1 MKNVIDIEITVPNQT
16 RYLSLIGKI
25 GENMARELD
34 RFKGD
39 REALAH
45 HLNLVLTE
53 AMANAIK
60 HAKATDPDKG
70 LHVRINISE
79 NLLAI
84 RVYDCGQSFDLN
96 SVTNPDFEK
105 DPLSERGRGIFI
117 IRSLMDSVKY
127 KKTKR
132 GNVLEMKKALR

>member
-1 MKNVIDIEITVPNQT
+1 MKNLIDIEIAVPNQT

-25 GENMARELD
+25 GENTAQALD

-60 HAKATDPDKG
+60 HANVTDPDKG
-70 LHVRINISE
+70 LHIRINISD
-79 NLLAI
+79 NVLAI
-84 RVYDCGQSFDLN
+84 RVYDCGQGFDLN
-96 SVTNPDFEK
+96 AVTCPDFESE
-105 DPLSERGRGIFI
+105 PLAERGRGIFI

-127 KKTKR
+127 KKTKS
-132 GNVLEMKKALR
+132 GNVLEMKKTLR